1 MKNGKKIKPFPVIIT
16 FQANNFPV
24 DWLNGVSRDDCTQW
38 QIIIS
43 KQRYC
48 GTIQRAQKV
57 DICVG
62 AAKPFLQI
70 EIQKGLR
77 TINWEE
83 KTSNRLFNNFISP
96 SHLVIHFYLRL
107 RGCGTDFS
115 DITWTIKR
123 KTAGVINLIA
133 TDVYQENRY
142 LCKGNKSWFEFKW
155 NLLEEEKWFGER
167 DLREGYKIFFISN
180 LTKTKNIIPK
190 KGNQLEF
197 FRALDFLVSIH
208 NPAFLVCCLDA
219 SWINFLLVSSLDFIT
234 RPIIVNESR
243 YQ

>member
-1 MKNGKKIKPFPVIIT
+1 MTWILQFVNAINSFTKRSLVEYEKASDFWMKNGKKIKPFPVIIT

-24 DWLNGVSRDDCTQW
+24 DWLNGVSRDDCTQCE
-38 QIIIS
+38 IIIS

-48 GTIQRAQKV
+48 GTIQRAQNV

-83 KTSNRLFNNFISP
+83 KSSNRLFNNFISP
-96 SHLVIHFYLRL
+96 SHLVIQLYLRL
-107 RGCGTDFS
+107 RGCSEDFP

-155 NLLEEEKWFGER
+155 NLLEGKEKWFGVSAIKY
-167 DLREGYKIFFISN
+167 L
-180 LTKTKNIIPK
+180 LTRIPLK
-190 KGNQLEF
+190 QRTSSQKG
-197 FRALDFLVSIH
+197 A
-208 NPAFLVCCLDA
+208 
-219 SWINFLLVSSLDFIT
+219 IN
-234 RPIIVNESR
+234 
-243 YQ
+243 

>member
-1 MKNGKKIKPFPVIIT
+1 MEQN
-16 FQANNFPV
+16 
-24 DWLNGVSRDDCTQW
+24 
-38 QIIIS
+38 
-43 KQRYC
+43 
-48 GTIQRAQKV
+48 V
-57 DICVG
+57 DIRVG

-77 TINWEE
+77 TINWE

-133 TDVYQENRY
+133 TDVYGENRY

-155 NLLEEEKWFGER
+155 NLLEEEKWFGEWER
-167 DLREGYKIFFISN
+167 PLRVIKYISTQISLKQRTSSKKGQSIRIFSGSTFSRLHSQSRFPCLLSRCVMNKFFIS
-180 LTKTKNIIPK
+180 
-190 KGNQLEF
+190 QLIRFYYPTHHRQWIEI
-197 FRALDFLVSIH
+197 S
-208 NPAFLVCCLDA
+208 
-219 SWINFLLVSSLDFIT
+219 INF
-234 RPIIVNESR
+234 
-243 YQ
+243 